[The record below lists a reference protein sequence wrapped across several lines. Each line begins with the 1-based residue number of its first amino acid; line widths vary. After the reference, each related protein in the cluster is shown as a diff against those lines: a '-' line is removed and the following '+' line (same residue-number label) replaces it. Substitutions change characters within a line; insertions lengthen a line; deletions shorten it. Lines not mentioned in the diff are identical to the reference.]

1 MHTKLFVNL
10 YVIVVIMCLDHL
22 HVHSKSLYIHS
33 YKHTYLHTYI
43 YIYIYIHGIIQ
54 LISINYARVIYTL
67 RRFALSLKRLVS
79 SCSDVV
85 EVSGR
90 LMMMEAI
97 SKEAGLECVRNVQQL
112 TIGQSMENICGIYG
126 TECKIHICSIW
137 KIHLWCQD
145 FTKIGKHMEH
155 LCKSPLGSSGKM

>member
-1 MHTKLFVNL
+1 MSSII
-10 YVIVVIMCLDHL
+10 YVTSYVSCYVKIPCQD
-22 HVHSKSLYIHS
+22 KSLTS
-33 YKHTYLHTYI
+33 TSGRRQKPANKEANGRCNI
-43 YIYIYIHGIIQ
+43 YIYKFIHGIIQ

-145 FTKIGKHMEH
+145 FYKDRKTYGTSM
-155 LCKSPLGSSGKM
+155 